1 MSRLFDELLRVREFD
16 AGFLNP
22 VYEDCCD
29 AMLLPDM
36 AKAVGRIQQAVSK
49 GEKVLI
55 YGDYDVDGVT
65 ASTVMYDTLKL
76 AGITEVGVMLP
87 NRFLDGYGMSKK
99 VVQKARETGVGLVVT
114 VDCGSRN
121 HEIIRELGDA
131 GVEVIVTDHHECSET
146 LPEAVAVVNPKRPD
160 SLSLAIVAL
169 KGTEMAQ
176 ERRKIERAVGELR
189 ELAGAGVAFKV
200 TQALVSAGM
209 IPAGQE
215 KWLLDLVLI
224 GTVCDSMRLTGENR
238 RLCYYGMKVLAK
250 TRRPG
255 LKELMRV
262 AGTKRLGG
270 EAIGFQL
277 GPRLNA
283 AGRMETAE
291 HALGLLMS
299 DKKTEA
305 ASLALA
311 LNRLNEQRRNQQNE
325 AIGEIDERG
334 VGEEPVIV
342 VEGGWHEGVLGII
355 AGRLVE
361 EYKRPAF
368 VLSETDGILKGSG
381 RSFGEF
387 NLAEAL
393 SVCGKYIIGGGGHA
407 EACGLKLEKAKLGDF
422 RRAVNGYYRGLG
434 LENQERFLG
443 VREDLE
449 VQDFED
455 LSLELLDELRKLEPF
470 GAGNA
475 EPVFLLPE
483 VRVVEA
489 SKMGAEG
496 EHLRLIV
503 WDQHGKSM
511 KLVQFR
517 APEEYLRL
525 QGGETVN
532 VWIQLVENEFRGIR
546 SAEGRILKLAVC

>member
-16 AGFLNP
+16 TGFLNP
-22 VYEDCCD
+22 VYEECVDPR
-29 AMLLPDM
+29 LLPDM
-36 AKAVGRIQQAVSK
+36 TQAVERIRKAASR

-65 ASTVMYDTLKL
+65 ASTIMYDTLRL
-76 AGITEVGVMLP
+76 AGISEVEVMLP

-99 VVQKARETGVGLVVT
+99 VVQKATETGVGLVVT

-121 HEIIRELGDA
+121 YEIIRELKEV
-131 GVEVIVTDHHECSET
+131 GVDVIVTDHHECGES
-146 LPEAVAVVNPKRPD
+146 LPEAVAVVNPKRRD
-160 SLSLAIVAL
+160 AL
-169 KGTEMAQ
+169 EMASEGARSAQ
-176 ERRKIERAVGELR
+176 ERSKTERAVGELR

-200 TQALVSAGM
+200 AQALVSKGM
-209 IPAGQE
+209 IPEGQE

-224 GTVCDSMRLTGENR
+224 GTVCDSMRMIGENR

-262 AGTKRLGG
+262 AGTKRIGG

-291 HALGLLMS
+291 HALKLLMAS
-299 DKKTEA
+299 SRMEA
-305 ASLALA
+305 ASLALT
-311 LNRLNEQRRNQQNE
+311 LNRLNEQRRNQQIE
-325 AIGEIDERG
+325 AISEIEERG
-334 VGEEPVIV
+334 VGDEPVIV
-342 VEGGWHEGVLGII
+342 VDGKWHEGVLGII

-361 EYKRPAF
+361 EYRRPAF
-368 VLSETDGILKGSG
+368 VLAEVDGALKGSG
-381 RSFGEF
+381 RSFGGF

-393 SVCGKYIIGGGGHA
+393 SVCGEYIIGGGGHA
-407 EACGLKLEKAKLGDF
+407 EACGLKVEAGKMEDF
-422 RRAVNGYYRGLG
+422 RRAVNEYYRSLR
-434 LENQERFLG
+434 LENRERFLG

-449 VQDFED
+449 VREFED
-455 LSLELLDELRKLEPF
+455 LSLELLEEMRKLEPF
-470 GAGNA
+470 GNGNA
-475 EPVFLLPE
+475 EPVFLLKE

-503 WDQHGKSM
+503 WDQQGKSM

-517 APEEYLRL
+517 APKEYLRL

>member
-1 MSRLFDELLRVREFD
+1 MSKLFDELLRVREFD
-16 AGFLNP
+16 AGFLSP
-22 VYEDCCD
+22 AYEECVDPTV
-29 AMLLPDM
+29 LPDM
-36 AKAVGRIQQAVSK
+36 AQAVERIRKAASR

-65 ASTVMYDTLKL
+65 ASTIMYDTLRL
-76 AGITEVGVMLP
+76 AGISEVEVMLP

-99 VVQKARETGVGLVVT
+99 VVQKAAETGVGLVVT

-121 HEIIRELGDA
+121 HEIIGELRENGIDT
-131 GVEVIVTDHHECSET
+131 IVTDHHECGES
-146 LPEAVAVVNPKRPD
+146 LPEAVAVVNPKRRD
-160 SLSLAIVAL
+160 AL
-169 KGTEMAQ
+169 EMASGGARSAQ
-176 ERRKIERAVGELR
+176 ERSKAERVVGGLR

-200 TQALVSAGM
+200 AQALVLAGM
-209 IPAGQE
+209 IPEGQE

-224 GTVCDSMRLTGENR
+224 GTVCDSMRMTGENR

-262 AGTKRLGG
+262 AGTKRIGG

-291 HALGLLMS
+291 HALKLLMAS
-299 DKKTEA
+299 SRMEA
-305 ASLALA
+305 ASLALV

-325 AIGEIDERG
+325 AVMEIEERG
-334 VGEEPVIV
+334 VGDEPVIV
-342 VEGGWHEGVLGII
+342 VDGKWHEGVLGII

-361 EYKRPAF
+361 EYRRPAF
-368 VLSETDGILKGSG
+368 VLAEVDGALNGSG

-393 SVCGKYIIGGGGHA
+393 SVCGEYIIGGGGHA
-407 EACGLKLEKAKLGDF
+407 EACGLKVEAGKMEDF
-422 RRAVNGYYRGLG
+422 RRAVNEYYRSLK

-449 VQDFED
+449 VREFED
-455 LSLELLDELRKLEPF
+455 LSLELLEEMRKLEPF
-470 GAGNA
+470 GNGNA
-475 EPVFLLPE
+475 EPVFLLKE

-496 EHLRLIV
+496 EHLRLTV
-503 WDQHGKSM
+503 WDQQGKSM

>member
-1 MSRLFDELLRVREFD
+1 MSKLFDELLRVREFD
-16 AGFLNP
+16 AGFLSP
-22 VYEDCCD
+22 AYEECVDPR
-29 AMLLPDM
+29 LLPGM
-36 AKAVGRIQQAVSK
+36 ARAVERIREAASR

-65 ASTVMYDTLKL
+65 ASTIMYDTLRL
-76 AGITEVGVMLP
+76 AGISEVEVMLP

-99 VVQKARETGVGLVVT
+99 VVQKAKETGAGLVVT

-121 HEIIRELGDA
+121 HEIIGELRENGIDT
-131 GVEVIVTDHHECSET
+131 IVTDHHECGKS
-146 LPEAVAVVNPKRPD
+146 LPEAVAVVNPKRRDVKCP
-160 SLSLAIVAL
+160 V
-169 KGTEMAQ
+169 
-176 ERRKIERAVGELR
+176 ELR

-200 TQALVSAGM
+200 AQALVLAGM
-209 IPAGQE
+209 IPEGQE

-224 GTVCDSMRLTGENR
+224 GTVCDSMRMTGENR
-238 RLCYYGMKVLAK
+238 RLCYYGMKVLTK

-262 AGTKRLGG
+262 AGTKRIGG

-291 HALGLLMS
+291 HALKLLMAS
-299 DKKTEA
+299 SRMEA
-305 ASLALA
+305 ASLALV

-325 AIGEIDERG
+325 AVMEIEERG
-334 VGEEPVIV
+334 VGDEPVIV
-342 VEGGWHEGVLGII
+342 VDGKWHEGVLGII

-361 EYKRPAF
+361 EYRRPAF
-368 VLSETDGILKGSG
+368 VLAEVDGALKGSG

-393 SVCGKYIIGGGGHA
+393 SVCGEYVIGGGGHA
-407 EACGLKLEKAKLGDF
+407 EACGLKVEAGKMEDF
-422 RRAVNGYYRGLG
+422 RRAVNEYYRSLK

-449 VQDFED
+449 VREFED
-455 LSLELLDELRKLEPF
+455 LSLELLDEMRKLEPF
-470 GAGNA
+470 GNGNA
-475 EPVFLLPE
+475 EPVFLLKE

-489 SKMGAEG
+489 SKMGMEG

-503 WDQHGKSM
+503 WDQQGKSM

>member
-1 MSRLFDELLRVREFD
+1 MSKLFDELLRVREFD

-22 VYEDCCD
+22 VYEECMDPR
-29 AMLLPDM
+29 LLPGM
-36 AKAVGRIQQAVSK
+36 ARAVERIREAVDR
-49 GEKVLI
+49 GERVLI

-65 ASTVMYDTLKL
+65 ASTIMYDTLRL
-76 AGITEVGVMLP
+76 AGISEVEVMLP

-99 VVQKARETGVGLVVT
+99 VIQKAKETGAGLVVT

-121 HEIIRELGDA
+121 HEIIGELRENGIDT
-131 GVEVIVTDHHECSET
+131 IVTDHHECGES
-146 LPEAVAVVNPKRPD
+146 LPEAVAVVNPKRRD
-160 SLSLAIVAL
+160 AL
-169 KGTEMAQ
+169 EMASEGARSAQ
-176 ERRKIERAVGELR
+176 ERLEIERAVGELR

-200 TQALVSAGM
+200 AQALVLAGM
-209 IPAGQE
+209 IPEGQE

-224 GTVCDSMRLTGENR
+224 GTVCDSMRMTGENR

-262 AGTKRLGG
+262 AGTKRIGG

-291 HALGLLMS
+291 HALKLLMAS
-299 DKKTEA
+299 SRMEA
-305 ASLALA
+305 ASLALT
-311 LNRLNEQRRNQQNE
+311 LNRLNEQRRSQQNE
-325 AIGEIDERG
+325 AVAEIEERG
-334 VGEEPVIV
+334 VGDEPVIV
-342 VEGGWHEGVLGII
+342 VDGKWHEGVLGII
-355 AGRLVE
+355 AGKLVE
-361 EYKRPAF
+361 EYRRPAF
-368 VLSETDGILKGSG
+368 VLAEVDGALKGSG

-393 SVCGKYIIGGGGHA
+393 SVCGEYIIGGGGHA
-407 EACGLKLEKAKLGDF
+407 EACGLKVEAGKMEDF
-422 RRAVNGYYRGLG
+422 RWAVNEYYRSLK

-449 VQDFED
+449 VREFED
-455 LSLELLDELRKLEPF
+455 LSLELLEEMRKLEPF
-470 GAGNA
+470 GNGNA
-475 EPVFLLPE
+475 EPVFLLKE

-489 SKMGAEG
+489 SKMGVEG
-496 EHLRLIV
+496 EHLRLMV
-503 WDQHGKSM
+503 WDQQGKSM

-525 QGGETVN
+525 QGGEIVN

>member
-1 MSRLFDELLRVREFD
+1 MSRLFDELLQVREFGAD
-16 AGFLNP
+16 FLNP
-22 VYEDCCD
+22 VYEESVDPWC
-29 AMLLPDM
+29 LPDM
-36 AKAVGRIQQAVSK
+36 AKAVERIKLAVQRD
-49 GEKVLI
+49 EKVLI

-76 AGITEVGVMLP
+76 AGIKEVEVMLP

-99 VVQKARETGVGLVVT
+99 VIQRAQEIGAALVVT

-121 HEIIRELGDA
+121 HEIIRELG
-131 GVEVIVTDHHECSET
+131 EVGIEVVVTDHHECSEV
-146 LPEAVAVVNPKRPD
+146 LPEAVAIVNPKRKDWSGDGSPMRD
-160 SLSLAIVAL
+160 
-169 KGTEMAQ
+169 
-176 ERRKIERAVGELR
+176 
-189 ELAGAGVAFKV
+189 LAGVGVAFKV
-200 TQALVSAGM
+200 AQALMREGM
-209 IPAGQE
+209 IPEGQE
-215 KWLLDLVLI
+215 KWLLDLVVI

-255 LKELMRV
+255 MKELLRV

-291 HALGLLMS
+291 YALDLLMS
-299 DKKTEA
+299 KTRTEA
-305 ASLALA
+305 ASLAST
-311 LNRLNEQRRNQQNE
+311 LNRLNEQRRGQQIE
-325 AIGEIDERG
+325 AVAEIEARG
-334 VGEEPVIV
+334 VGDEPVIV
-342 VEGGWHEGVLGII
+342 VNGSWHEGVLGII

-361 EYKRPAF
+361 EYRRPAF
-368 VLSETDGILKGSG
+368 VLSEIDGVLKGSG

-393 SVCGKYIIGGGGHA
+393 SVCGEYIIGGGGHA
-407 EACGLKLEKAKLGDF
+407 EACGLKVEAGKLDDF
-422 RRAVNGYYRGLG
+422 RRAVNEYYAGLG
-434 LENQERFLG
+434 LKNQERFLG
-443 VREDLE
+443 IREDLE
-449 VQDFED
+449 VRDFEE
-455 LSLELLDELRKLEPF
+455 LSLELLEELKKLEPF

-489 SKMGAEG
+489 SRMGAGG

-503 WDQHGKSM
+503 WDQQGKSM

-517 APEEYLRL
+517 AAEEYLRL
-525 QGGETVN
+525 KGGETVN
-532 VWIQLVENEFRGIR
+532 VWISLVENEFRGIR
-546 SAEGRILKLAVC
+546 SVEGRILKLAVL

>member
-1 MSRLFDELLRVREFD
+1 MSKLFDELLRVREFD
-16 AGFLNP
+16 AGFLSP
-22 VYEDCCD
+22 AYEECVDPTV
-29 AMLLPDM
+29 LPDM
-36 AKAVGRIQQAVSK
+36 AQAVERIRKAASR
-49 GEKVLI
+49 GERVLI

-65 ASTVMYDTLKL
+65 ASTIMYDTLRL
-76 AGITEVGVMLP
+76 AGISEIEVMLP

-99 VVQKARETGVGLVVT
+99 VVQKAKETGAGLVVT

-121 HEIIRELGDA
+121 HEIIGELRENGIDT
-131 GVEVIVTDHHECSET
+131 IVTDHHECGES
-146 LPEAVAVVNPKRPD
+146 LPEAVAVVNPKRRD
-160 SLSLAIVAL
+160 AL
-169 KGTEMAQ
+169 EMASEGARNAQ
-176 ERRKIERAVGELR
+176 ERSKAERAIGELR

-200 TQALVSAGM
+200 AQALVLAGM
-209 IPAGQE
+209 IPEGQE

-224 GTVCDSMRLTGENR
+224 GTVCDSMRMTGENR

-262 AGTKRLGG
+262 AGTKRIGG

-291 HALGLLMS
+291 YALKLLMAS
-299 DKKTEA
+299 SRMEA
-305 ASLALA
+305 ASLALT

-325 AIGEIDERG
+325 AVTEIEERG
-334 VGEEPVIV
+334 VGDEPVIV
-342 VEGGWHEGVLGII
+342 VDGKWHEGVLGII

-361 EYKRPAF
+361 EYRRPAF
-368 VLSETDGILKGSG
+368 VLAEVDGALKGSG

-393 SVCGKYIIGGGGHA
+393 NVCGEYIIGGGGHA
-407 EACGLKLEKAKLGDF
+407 KACGLKVEAGKMEDF
-422 RRAVNGYYRGLG
+422 RRAVNEYYRSLK

-449 VQDFED
+449 VQEFED
-455 LSLELLDELRKLEPF
+455 LSLELLDEMRKLEPF
-470 GAGNA
+470 GNGNA
-475 EPVFLLPE
+475 EPVFLLKE

-496 EHLRLIV
+496 EHLRLMV
-503 WDQHGKSM
+503 WDQQGKSM

>member
-1 MSRLFDELLRVREFD
+1 MSKLFDELLRVREFD
-16 AGFLNP
+16 AGFLSP
-22 VYEDCCD
+22 AYEECVDPTV
-29 AMLLPDM
+29 LPDM
-36 AKAVGRIQQAVSK
+36 AQAVERIRKAASR

-65 ASTVMYDTLKL
+65 ASTIMYDTLRL
-76 AGITEVGVMLP
+76 AGISEVEVMLP

-99 VVQKARETGVGLVVT
+99 VVQKAKGTGVGLVVT

-121 HEIIRELGDA
+121 HEIIGELKEV
-131 GVEVIVTDHHECSET
+131 GVDVIVTDHHECGES
-146 LPEAVAVVNPKRPD
+146 LPEAVAVVNPKRRD
-160 SLSLAIVAL
+160 AL
-169 KGTEMAQ
+169 EMASGGARSAQ
-176 ERRKIERAVGELR
+176 ERSKAERVVGGLR

-200 TQALVSAGM
+200 AQALVLAGM
-209 IPAGQE
+209 IPEGQE

-224 GTVCDSMRLTGENR
+224 GTVCDSIRMTGENR

-262 AGTKRLGG
+262 AGAKRIGG

-291 HALGLLMS
+291 HALKLLMAS
-299 DKKTEA
+299 SRMEA
-305 ASLALA
+305 ASLALV

-325 AIGEIDERG
+325 AVMEIEERG
-334 VGEEPVIV
+334 VGDEPVIV
-342 VEGGWHEGVLGII
+342 VDGKWHEGVLGII

-361 EYKRPAF
+361 EYRRPAF
-368 VLSETDGILKGSG
+368 VLAEVDGALKGSG

-393 SVCGKYIIGGGGHA
+393 SVCGEYIIGGGGHA
-407 EACGLKLEKAKLGDF
+407 EACGLKVEAGKMEDF
-422 RRAVNGYYRGLG
+422 RRAVNEYYRSLK

-449 VQDFED
+449 VREFED
-455 LSLELLDELRKLEPF
+455 LSLELLEEMRKLEPF
-470 GAGNA
+470 GNGNA
-475 EPVFLLPE
+475 EPVFLLKE
-483 VRVVEA
+483 VRVAEA

-496 EHLRLIV
+496 EHLRLMV
-503 WDQHGKSM
+503 WDQQGKSM